1 MVSLFFVC
9 ENIAIGAK
17 MLFNLWGFTPEYK
30 SASDGI
36 MLDMLL
42 KSMEER
48 KMAFSTNPALNQ
60 KLMQLDQEY
69 AQQRANLIQ
78 SSYTQP
84 QQNNSWNQNN
94 MQQTQP
100 PQTNQ
105 GIIWVQGEAAARSY
119 LVAPNSTVL
128 LMDSETS
135 RFYLKSA
142 NNAGMPSMQIFE
154 YSEVSQNA
162 PQAAQSVP
170 EDLDSKY
177 VTREEYSRLQAQY
190 AEIMDKLDGFR
201 APVLASEDSRKPTAT
216 SNKSRVK
223 GGDSNE

>member
-1 MVSLFFVC
+1 
-9 ENIAIGAK
+9 
-17 MLFNLWGFTPEYK
+17 
-30 SASDGI
+30 
-36 MLDMLL
+36 
-42 KSMEER
+42 
-48 KMAFSTNPALNQ
+48 MAFVTNPALNQ

-84 QQNNSWNQNN
+84 QQNNNWNQNN
-94 MQQTQP
+94 MQQAQP

-154 YSEVSQNA
+154 YSEVTQNA
-162 PQAAQSVP
+162 PQALQSAS

-177 VTREEYSRLQAQY
+177 VTREEYSRLQAKY
-190 AEIMDKLDGFR
+190 AEIMDKLDSFHV
-201 APVLASEDSRKPTAT
+201 PVVASEDARKPAAA
-216 SNKSRVK
+216 SNKSRSK

>member
-1 MVSLFFVC
+1 
-9 ENIAIGAK
+9 
-17 MLFNLWGFTPEYK
+17 
-30 SASDGI
+30 
-36 MLDMLL
+36 
-42 KSMEER
+42 
-48 KMAFSTNPALNQ
+48 MAFSTNPALNQ

-84 QQNNSWNQNN
+84 QQNNNNWNQNN
-94 MQQTQP
+94 VQHTVQP

-105 GIIWVQGEAAARSY
+105 GILWVQGESAARSY

-128 LMDSETS
+128 LMDSETN

-154 YSEVSQNA
+154 YSEITQSA
-162 PQAAQSVP
+162 PQATQSVT

-190 AEIMDKLDGFR
+190 AEIMDKLDSFR
-201 APVLASEDSRKPTAT
+201 SPVLASEDTRKPAT
-216 SNKSRVK
+216 TGNKSRVK

>member
-1 MVSLFFVC
+1 
-9 ENIAIGAK
+9 
-17 MLFNLWGFTPEYK
+17 
-30 SASDGI
+30 
-36 MLDMLL
+36 
-42 KSMEER
+42 
-48 KMAFSTNPALNQ
+48 MAFSTNPALNQ

-69 AQQRANLIQ
+69 AQQRASLIQ

-84 QQNNSWNQNN
+84 QQNNNWNQNN
-94 MQQTQP
+94 MQQAQAQP

-154 YSEVSQNA
+154 YSEVTQNISQST
-162 PQAAQSVP
+162 QSVP
-170 EDLDSKY
+170 NDLDDKY
-177 VTREEYSRLQAQY
+177 VTRQEYDALRTQY
-190 AEIMDKLDGFR
+190 AEIMDKLDSFH
-201 APVLASEDSRKPTAT
+201 APVVASQDSRKPAEAG
-216 SNKSRVK
+216 NKSRVK

>member
-1 MVSLFFVC
+1 
-9 ENIAIGAK
+9 
-17 MLFNLWGFTPEYK
+17 
-30 SASDGI
+30 
-36 MLDMLL
+36 
-42 KSMEER
+42 
-48 KMAFSTNPALNQ
+48 MAFSTNPALNQ

-84 QQNNSWNQNN
+84 QQNNNWNQNN
-94 MQQTQP
+94 MQQAQP

-154 YSEVSQNA
+154 YSEVTQNA
-162 PQAAQSVP
+162 PQALQSAS

-177 VTREEYSRLQAQY
+177 VTREEYSRLQAKY
-190 AEIMDKLDGFR
+190 AEIMDKLDSFH
-201 APVLASEDSRKPTAT
+201 APVVASEDTRKPAT
-216 SNKSRVK
+216 PTNKSRIK

>member
-1 MVSLFFVC
+1 
-9 ENIAIGAK
+9 
-17 MLFNLWGFTPEYK
+17 
-30 SASDGI
+30 
-36 MLDMLL
+36 
-42 KSMEER
+42 
-48 KMAFSTNPALNQ
+48 MAFSTNPALNQ

-84 QQNNSWNQNN
+84 QQNNNWNQNN
-94 MQQTQP
+94 MQQAQP

-105 GIIWVQGEAAARSY
+105 GIIWVQGESAARSY

-128 LMDSETS
+128 LMDSETQ

-142 NNAGMPSMQIFE
+142 NNAGMPSIQIFE

-162 PQAAQSVP
+162 PQAAQSVQNN
-170 EDLDSKY
+170 LDDKY
-177 VTREEYSRLQAQY
+177 VTRQEYDALLAKY
-190 AEIMDKLDGFR
+190 AEIMNKLDSFR
-201 APVLASEDSRKPTAT
+201 APVLASDDTRKPAAT
-216 SNKSRVK
+216 GNKSRVK

>member
-1 MVSLFFVC
+1 
-9 ENIAIGAK
+9 
-17 MLFNLWGFTPEYK
+17 
-30 SASDGI
+30 
-36 MLDMLL
+36 
-42 KSMEER
+42 
-48 KMAFSTNPALNQ
+48 MAFVTNPSLNQ

-84 QQNNSWNQNN
+84 QQNNNWNQSN
-94 MQQTQP
+94 MQQAQP

-128 LMDSETS
+128 LMDSETQ

-142 NNAGMPSMQIFE
+142 NNAGMPSIQIFE

-162 PQAAQSVP
+162 PQAAQSVQNN
-170 EDLDSKY
+170 LDDKY
-177 VTREEYSRLQAQY
+177 VTRQEYDALRAKY
-190 AEIMDKLDGFR
+190 AEIID
-201 APVLASEDSRKPTAT
+201 RK
-216 SNKSRVK
+216 SV
-223 GGDSNE
+223 G

>member
-1 MVSLFFVC
+1 
-9 ENIAIGAK
+9 
-17 MLFNLWGFTPEYK
+17 
-30 SASDGI
+30 
-36 MLDMLL
+36 
-42 KSMEER
+42 
-48 KMAFSTNPALNQ
+48 MAFSTNPALNQ

-84 QQNNSWNQNN
+84 QQNNNWNQNN
-94 MQQTQP
+94 MQQAQP

-154 YSEVSQNA
+154 YSEVTQNA
-162 PQAAQSVP
+162 PQAAQSVQNN
-170 EDLDSKY
+170 LDDKY
-177 VTREEYSRLQAQY
+177 VTRQEYDALRSQC
-190 AEIMDKLDGFR
+190 AEIMEKLDGFHT
-201 APVLASEDSRKPTAT
+201 PVVASEDTRKPAT
-216 SNKSRVK
+216 PTNKSRIK
-223 GGDSNE
+223 GGDSDE

>member
-1 MVSLFFVC
+1 
-9 ENIAIGAK
+9 
-17 MLFNLWGFTPEYK
+17 
-30 SASDGI
+30 
-36 MLDMLL
+36 
-42 KSMEER
+42 
-48 KMAFSTNPALNQ
+48 MAFSTNPALNQ

-69 AQQRANLIQ
+69 AQQRANIIQ

-84 QQNNSWNQNN
+84 QQNNNWNQNN
-94 MQQTQP
+94 MQQAQP

-128 LMDSETS
+128 LMDSETQ

-142 NNAGMPSMQIFE
+142 NNAGMPSIQIFE
-154 YSEVSQNA
+154 YSEVTQNA
-162 PQAAQSVP
+162 PQSAQSIP
-170 EDLDSKY
+170 NNLDDKY

-190 AEIMDKLDGFR
+190 AEIMDKLDSFH
-201 APVLASEDSRKPTAT
+201 APVVVSEDTRRAAAAT
-216 SNKSRVK
+216 NKSRGK

>member
-1 MVSLFFVC
+1 
-9 ENIAIGAK
+9 
-17 MLFNLWGFTPEYK
+17 
-30 SASDGI
+30 
-36 MLDMLL
+36 
-42 KSMEER
+42 
-48 KMAFSTNPALNQ
+48 MAFSTNPALNQ

-84 QQNNSWNQNN
+84 QQNNNWNQNN
-94 MQQTQP
+94 MQQAQP

-128 LMDSETS
+128 LMDSETQ

-154 YSEVSQNA
+154 YSEVMQNA
-162 PQAAQSVP
+162 PQAAQSAQTN
-170 EDLDSKY
+170 LDDKY
-177 VTREEYSRLQAQY
+177 VTRQEYDALRAQY
-190 AEIMDKLDGFR
+190 AEIMEKLDSFHT
-201 APVLASEDSRKPTAT
+201 PVVASEDTRKPATAG
-216 SNKSRVK
+216 NKPRNK

>member
-1 MVSLFFVC
+1 
-9 ENIAIGAK
+9 
-17 MLFNLWGFTPEYK
+17 
-30 SASDGI
+30 
-36 MLDMLL
+36 
-42 KSMEER
+42 
-48 KMAFSTNPALNQ
+48 MAFSNNPALNQ

-84 QQNNSWNQNN
+84 QQNSNWN
-94 MQQTQP
+94 MSSAQQSQP

-119 LVAPNSTVL
+119 LVANNSTVL
-128 LMDSETS
+128 LMDSETN

-142 NNAGMPSMQIFE
+142 NSAGMPSLQIFE
-154 YSEVSQNA
+154 YSEVTQSA
-162 PQAAQSVP
+162 TQAAQNTT
-170 EDLDSKY
+170 ENLDDKY

-190 AEIMDKLDGFR
+190 ADIINKLDSFR
-201 APVLASEDSRKPTAT
+201 APVLVSEDTRKPAAAG
-216 SNKSRVK
+216 NKTRNK

>member
-1 MVSLFFVC
+1 
-9 ENIAIGAK
+9 
-17 MLFNLWGFTPEYK
+17 
-30 SASDGI
+30 
-36 MLDMLL
+36 
-42 KSMEER
+42 
-48 KMAFSTNPALNQ
+48 MAFSTNPALNQ
-60 KLMQLDQEY
+60 KLNQLDQEY
-69 AQQRANLIQ
+69 SQQRASIIQ
-78 SSYTQP
+78 SFYTNS
-84 QQNNSWNQNN
+84 QQNNNWNMPNA
-94 MQQTQP
+94 QQSQL

-162 PQAAQSVP
+162 PQAPQSVR
-170 EDLDSKY
+170 DNLDDKY
-177 VTREEYSRLQAQY
+177 VTREEYSRLQTQY
-190 AEIMDKLDGFR
+190 AEIMDKLDRFQS
-201 APVLASEDSRKPTAT
+201 APVVSEDSKKTTAT
-216 SNKSRVK
+216 TNKSKSR

>member
-1 MVSLFFVC
+1 
-9 ENIAIGAK
+9 
-17 MLFNLWGFTPEYK
+17 
-30 SASDGI
+30 
-36 MLDMLL
+36 
-42 KSMEER
+42 
-48 KMAFSTNPALNQ
+48 MAFSTNSALNQ

-84 QQNNSWNQNN
+84 QQNNNNWNQNN
-94 MQQTQP
+94 MQQTVQP

-105 GIIWVQGEAAARSY
+105 GILWVQGEAAARSY
-119 LVAPNSTVL
+119 LVVPNSTVL
-128 LMDSETS
+128 LMDSETN

-154 YSEVSQNA
+154 YSEVTQNA
-162 PQAAQSVP
+162 PQSSQSVP
-170 EDLDSKY
+170 TNLDDKY

-190 AEIMDKLDGFR
+190 ADIINKLDSFH
-201 APVLASEDSRKPTAT
+201 APVLASEDTRKPAAPT
-216 SNKSRVK
+216 NKSRVK